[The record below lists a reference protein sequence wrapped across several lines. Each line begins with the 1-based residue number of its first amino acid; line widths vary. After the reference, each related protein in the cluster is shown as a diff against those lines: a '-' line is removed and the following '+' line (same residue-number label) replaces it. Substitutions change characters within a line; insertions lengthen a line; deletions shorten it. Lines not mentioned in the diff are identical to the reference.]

1 MPAEQQER
9 IFERFYRVPNDN
21 MQLGTGLG
29 LAIVAEQVAQ
39 LDGKIAVDSKLGFG
53 TTIKIKFKG
62 TSVSNRV

>member
-1 MPAEQQER
+1 
-9 IFERFYRVPNDN
+9 